1 VSRITLAGDAR
12 QDLKV
17 IYDFIADDNIVAA
30 HKQINR
36 LQERWRVLREQP
48 RIGTKRDDIRPD
60 MRSIT
65 EGSYVIFYRIVDSG
79 IQIIRVLHTSMD
91 ALSAF
96 KQMQD

>member
-1 VSRITLAGDAR
+1 VSRISLTGDAR
-12 QDLKV
+12 QDLKG
-17 IYDFIADDNIVAA
+17 IYDFITDDNITAA
-30 HKQINR
+30 QKQIRR
-36 LQERWRVLREQP
+36 LQERWRVLLDQP

-65 EGSYVIFYRIVDSG
+65 EGNYAIFYRVVDSG

-91 ALSAF
+91 AVRAF

>member
-1 VSRITLAGDAR
+1 MSRISLTGDAR
-12 QDLKV
+12 QDLKE
-17 IYDFIADDNIVAA
+17 IYDFIADDNIAAA
-30 HKQINR
+30 HKQIRR
-36 LQERWRVLREQP
+36 LQERWRVLLDQP

-65 EGSYVIFYRIVDSG
+65 EGNYAIFYRVVDSS

-91 ALSAF
+91 AVRAF